1 MLCGEMG
8 RFLYEARPD
17 LFPEGY
23 LTSTELAV
31 WTEYYSW
38 KNKAAKSG

>member
-1 MLCGEMG
+1 MSLCHNKG

-23 LTSTELAV
+23 LTTLEIEL
-31 WTEYYSW
+31 WGDFCEELNNR
-38 KNKAAKSG
+38 NK